1 MNNLTELPYAKW
13 LESTLQKL
21 VSKPV
26 ESICIMYK
34 LKNGDVHL
42 ADFKCST
49 ADKIV
54 FAGFLQHDAMM
65 DSLIA
70 NGYVQEDDT
79 EDED

>member
-1 MNNLTELPYAKW
+1 MDNLTELPYVNW
-13 LESTLQKL
+13 LEDSLQKL
-21 VSKPV
+21 VAKPI

-34 LKNGDVHL
+34 LKNGDIRL
-42 ADFKCST
+42 SDFECST

-70 NGYVQEDDT
+70 NGYVQEDDI
-79 EDED
+79 DE